1 MRTGPEQLWFVFLTA
16 AILLL
21 LVEVTPVHAFSAR
34 LSRPWDGS
42 LKSRRTVTF
51 LRLAIAELSTK
62 AEATASTSSSS
73 NEGTK
78 DSSAAAEVDQVVNKK
93 EQEEDENEDDED
105 TEVLSLKDTE
115 RLPPSSSASSRRY
128 ASSSSSRQ
136 VVFHVA
142 STTKMAMPKTIITR
156 STSASLT
163 QLQAVTSSSNNNNG
177 SEIEIFPPPR
187 PELED
192 PVVSAGIAEPNGATK
207 STSSAI
213 ATPTPSV
220 RSCLKELIQMSRPV
234 NDPVVVLL
242 HMLGVYLALQSSS
255 GVVTSLLFWKFIASP
270 SMMVVLVA
278 LVLTSSTSMLVNDYY
293 DYKLGM
299 DQLKT
304 KATALTS
311 QKVPLLVVKRF
322 VSYLYAAALVSVTM
336 IPGAPARLSVVG
348 GLMLTFWYT
357 QHLKPRT
364 WLKNVVCA
372 SLIALSP
379 LTSGMSALAMLS
391 SSALS
396 AAGPFTTT
404 TAAAPVMMTVTS
416 MAPLLRVV
424 GMLFLGILGREMTM
438 DINDLDDDK
447 AHGVRTVPVK
457 YGRKFASRM
466 AFGCTVAAASLALSG
481 PALQVLQVLRS
492 SASQPALAA
501 TALVAGTPGLIRR
514 CAMASG
520 GGFLQVRRATQVL
533 QSEGQDFALNR
544 RAVNEGLLTVVLLL
558 ASFV

>member
-1 MRTGPEQLWFVFLTA
+1 MRTGQEQLWFVFVTA
-16 AILLL
+16 VILLL

-62 AEATASTSSSS
+62 GASASAASSSS

-78 DSSAAAEVDQVVNKK
+78 DSSAAVDQVN
-93 EQEEDENEDDED
+93 EEEEDDENEDEED
-105 TEVLSLKDTE
+105 KEILSLKDTE
-115 RLPPSSSASSRRY
+115 RLPPSSSASRPY
-128 ASSSSSRQ
+128 SSSSSRQ

-142 STTKMAMPKTIITR
+142 STTKTAMPKTIITR

-163 QLQAVTSSSNNNNG
+163 QLQAVTSSSSNSNNG
-177 SEIEIFPPPR
+177 SEIEIAPPLR
-187 PELED
+187 AESED
-192 PVVSAGIAEPNGATK
+192 PASSARIAEPNGATK
-207 STSSAI
+207 SIPSAV

-242 HMLGVYLALQSSS
+242 HMLGVYLALQQSSS
-255 GVVTSLLFWKFIASP
+255 GVTSLLFWKCIASP

-293 DYKLGM
+293 DYKLGI
-299 DQLKT
+299 DQIKT

-391 SSALS
+391 SSA
-396 AAGPFTTT
+396 GPLTTT
-404 TAAAPVMMTVTS
+404 AAPVMMTFTS
-416 MAPLLRVV
+416 MAPLMRVV
-424 GMLFLGILGREMTM
+424 GMLFVGILGREMTM

-447 AHGVRTVPVK
+447 AHGVRTVPVQ
-457 YGRKFASRM
+457 YGRKFASRIS
-466 AFGCTVAAASLALSG
+466 FGCTVSAASLAMSG

-492 SASQPALAA
+492 ASQPLAVTSA
-501 TALVAGTPGLIRR
+501 VALVAGTPGLIRR
-514 CAMASG
+514 CAMASV